1 MVVKSVEVIVPSII
15 VSVVPII
22 GASRAATEV
31 IIESVEVVIAP
42 VIPIVEPVVVV
53 VIAEPIEIIVASV
66 GSTEDSVSV
75 KVIVEISTS
84 SEIVSSGP
92 RSAGRSAAVIP
103 GEGGAH
109 QEAQQENGCRDLKES
124 SATVKEVRIRVSCP
138 SSWQK
143 CELFLNELLLGTFL
157 C

>member
-1 MVVKSVEVIVPSII
+1 MVVKSVEVIVLSII

-31 IIESVEVVIAP
+31 IIESVEVVVAP

-124 SATVKEVRIRVSCP
+124 SATVKEVRKRN
-138 SSWQK
+138 
-143 CELFLNELLLGTFL
+143 FLPRLLAEV
-157 C
+157 